1 MPTRLSTQERKAQ
14 IVLAA
19 LNLLSTVS
27 VDCLTTRMVAGAIG
41 VSQPALFKHFAS
53 RDAILHAVMDHVRS
67 SLESSVKT
75 VFSTAKGAHEV
86 AQGLLE
92 GLFRFAEA
100 FPGAPRLL
108 FYDAATSGNEA
119 PPSLHAQLL
128 LIVSR
133 QTTLVTELVRD
144 EIAAGTIPET
154 VDAGRAGELF
164 VALLQGELLR
174 WHLDSSARS
183 LLDRAPGIVDFWWAG
198 LLAGQPQS
206 VNECNSVRSRVAKE
220 ALVEL
225 DVRPL
230 LEAGVDPFEAITDTL
245 GTLQPNGSLVLV
257 APFRPGPLIAV
268 LEGRGHTVDSGEPT
282 GGLFTILISSKP
294 DSGEPI
300 QSLLDL
306 RDLPMPEPLEAILV
320 AAESML
326 PGEFTLARLPRFPRL
341 LIPMLES
348 RGIVWSCV
356 EEPCGAAIFHIARP
370 SA

>member
-133 QTTLVTELVRD
+133 QATLVTDRRSVCLLAARRTSALASGLERALVVGPRTRD
-144 EIAAGTIPET
+144 SRLL
-154 VDAGRAGELF
+154 VGRAPRGPTAVGER
-164 VALLQGELLR
+164 VQLR
-174 WHLDSSARS
+174 
-183 LLDRAPGIVDFWWAG
+183 
-198 LLAGQPQS
+198 S
-206 VNECNSVRSRVAKE
+206 V
-220 ALVEL
+220 
-225 DVRPL
+225 
-230 LEAGVDPFEAITDTL
+230 
-245 GTLQPNGSLVLV
+245 
-257 APFRPGPLIAV
+257 
-268 LEGRGHTVDSGEPT
+268 
-282 GGLFTILISSKP
+282 
-294 DSGEPI
+294 
-300 QSLLDL
+300 
-306 RDLPMPEPLEAILV
+306 
-320 AAESML
+320 
-326 PGEFTLARLPRFPRL
+326 
-341 LIPMLES
+341 
-348 RGIVWSCV
+348 
-356 EEPCGAAIFHIARP
+356 
-370 SA
+370 